1 VKGRASP
8 AHGPWVLAV
17 AACALYLGQGAAHA
31 AAPSSAPSGPDLA
44 PLDAAIAK
52 GSFSEAI
59 DQLEQWSDQGL
70 VHPTLSFDRGVAYL
84 GRAESSARKPSDLGQ
99 AAAAF
104 EEALALDPSD
114 DEARVVLGRLRQ
126 TISEQRTKEH
136 ASSVVAR
143 PRLLRA
149 LTGLISEDVWA
160 GTALLGSLLLALGL
174 GGRLFLRSHEMRL
187 SGSIVAVAGGFL
199 LALGG
204 SMAAAGQHLRR
215 SFSPAVVIVEE
226 ARLLDGQGR
235 PVNVARG
242 PSAQDAMGD
251 RVPEGSLVY
260 IAEARGALVKV
271 EWGDGMAWLN
281 AAQVRRLASA
291 GTPRTP
297 STPEGS

>member
-1 VKGRASP
+1 MTGRGKP
-8 AHGPWVLAV
+8 AR
-17 AACALYLGQGAAHA
+17 AARLLA
-31 AAPSSAPSGPDLA
+31 AAWALCVRLAAADAATDSAPPSVDLA

-104 EEALALDPSD
+104 EEALALDPAD
-114 DEARVVLGRLRQ
+114 DEARDVLGRIRE
-126 TISEQRTKEH
+126 TISELRGKEH

-149 LTGLISEDVWA
+149 LTGLIGEDVWA
-160 GTALLGSLLLALGL
+160 GTALLGSLLLAAGL
-174 GGRLFLRSHEMRL
+174 AVRLFLRSHEMRL
-187 SGSIVAVAGGFL
+187 SGSIAAVAGGFL

-204 SMAAAGQHLRR
+204 GMAAAGQHLRR
-215 SFSPAVVIVEE
+215 SFSPAGVIVEE
-226 ARLLDGQGR
+226 ARLLDAQGR
-235 PVNVARG
+235 PISVARG
-242 PSAQDAMGD
+242 PSAQDAAGD

-271 EWGDGMAWLN
+271 EWGDDMAWLN
-281 AAQVRRLASA
+281 AAQVRRIAA
-291 GTPRTP
+291 AATPRTP
-297 STPEGS
+297 STAEGS